1 MSLDNNNKNYRD
13 IILNSDDDNTYF
25 SISQTSSIKNDS
37 SNDDS
42 GYIDSSRQI
51 GRNGIFSYSDRQVC
65 ALCVFIPIRNNG
77 DLYADF
83 QRRGVV
89 ASSVNSKPINRKRKN
104 QYNASEEDQGTIL
117 FTFQSSKRQ
126 KANNLIDHPYR
137 NAYSTTP
144 FSREIEELLS
154 TVRKGRRIF
163 DQQPYQMLAF
173 CNELMLKDD
182 FYLNVVDWSI
192 YNILSLGLE
201 NMIYL
206 WNTATKCMTQL
217 CALGSLSSI
226 TSLKWIPNG
235 SQLAVGTV
243 DGKVQIWDVVTST
256 KIRDFTGHSSRV
268 GALAWNNNVLSTGG
282 ADRIIYQ
289 KGDQLASGGN
299 ANELYVW
306 EKSNDHEPA
315 LKLEKHKAAVR
326 ALSWSPHDRNILV
339 SGGGHLDRQI
349 CFWNTLD
356 GRSLGVHNSKSQVCN
371 LQWSPNANEIVSTHG
386 WWKNDVIVWQYPS
399 MKKLATL
406 KGHTYRVLYFSLAP
420 DGEDIVTGAGGDDN
434 TLRFW
439 KIFNTPRD
447 KSLKKPDSVLKL
459 DRLIR

>member
-1 MSLDNNNKNYRD
+1 
-13 IILNSDDDNTYF
+13 
-25 SISQTSSIKNDS
+25 
-37 SNDDS
+37 
-42 GYIDSSRQI
+42 
-51 GRNGIFSYSDRQVC
+51 
-65 ALCVFIPIRNNG
+65 
-77 DLYADF
+77 
-83 QRRGVV
+83 
-89 ASSVNSKPINRKRKN
+89 
-104 QYNASEEDQGTIL
+104 GT
-117 FTFQSSKRQ
+117 
-126 KANNLIDHPYR
+126 
-137 NAYSTTP
+137 
-144 FSREIEELLS
+144 
-154 TVRKGRRIF
+154 
-163 DQQPYQMLAF
+163 
-173 CNELMLKDD
+173 
-182 FYLNVVDWSI
+182 
-192 YNILSLGLE
+192 
-201 NMIYL
+201 
-206 WNTATKCMTQL
+206 
-217 CALGSLSSI
+217 
-226 TSLKWIPNG
+226 
-235 SQLAVGTV
+235 QLAVGTV

-386 WWKNDVIVWQYPS
+386 WWRNDVIVWQYPS

-447 KSLKKPDSVLKL
+447 KSLKKPDSDIDAKIKSINDKIRKEELMRQAAVRVKSQTSNTTVQTQCESNIENASRYIEYLTKEMEKLQLKQ
-459 DRLIR
+459 RNSFSTTPQSQ